1 MVIYFLWSLLREF
14 QSHYLYACVVVRG
27 KKERLPKVSTMRKQP
42 HTHTHTHTHTHKY
55 STTGVD
61 DESLWTVNLKS
72 Q

>member
-42 HTHTHTHTHTHKY
+42 HTHTHKY